1 MSFFLIPPLH
11 NNNIS
16 IDQINLTSDENNHK
30 LSLTLNSYLNNI
42 KKQIDDNYETW
53 DFVKKYTNP
62 YEFIHTIIP
71 NCKNSVSK
79 YKPLSRSFYKMIEI
93 SNMLHIF
100 DDFNDE
106 SINTFHLAEGPGG
119 FIEATSYLRKND
131 SDKYYGM
138 TLIAGDDNNVPG
150 WKKSSAF
157 LDTNPNVTIE
167 SGITGTGDLLSVD
180 NLKYCNDTYANSM
193 NVITADGGFDFSI
206 DFNKQESLATNLLFA
221 QVSFAIAMQK
231 KNGHFIL
238 KIFDIF
244 TKTTSDI
251 IYLLSTLYRQVFI
264 VKPNTSRLAN
274 SEKYIVCKYF
284 KEPQPLLINKIISEY
299 PKLQTKPFISS
310 LFNFNLDYFYINKIE
325 EYNAIFGQQQ
335 IENISCTLNLI
346 GCKNKNEKIETF
358 KKNNIQKCIQWCERN
373 NIPCNKSITTTNI
386 FLN

>member
-11 NNNIS
+11 NTINV
-16 IDQINLTSDENNHK
+16 DQIQLKSDENKCHE

-42 KKQIDDNYETW
+42 KKQIDDNYEIW
-53 DFVKKYTNP
+53 DFIKKYTNP

-71 NCKNSVSK
+71 NCKNSISK
-79 YKPLSRSFYKMIEI
+79 YKPLSRSFYKMIEM
-93 SNMLHIF
+93 SHMLHIF
-100 DDFNDE
+100 DDFKDE

-119 FIEATSYLRKND
+119 FIEATSYLRKNE
-131 SDKYYGM
+131 SDNYYGM
-138 TLIAGDDNNVPG
+138 TLMVGDDNNVPG
-150 WKKSSAF
+150 WKKSASF
-157 LDTNPNVTIE
+157 LETNPNVIIE
-167 SGITGTGDLLSVD
+167 SGITETGDLLCVD
-180 NLKYCNDTYANSM
+180 NLKYCYDKYKNSM

-206 DFNKQESLATNLLFA
+206 DFNKQETLATNLLFA

-251 IYLLSTLYRQVFI
+251 IYLLSTLYKQVFI

-284 KEPQPLLINKIISEY
+284 KEPHPLLINKIISEY
-299 PKLQTKPFISS
+299 PKLQSNPLISS
-310 LFNFNLDYFYINKIE
+310 IFNFNLDYFYINKIE

-346 GCKNKNEKIETF
+346 GCKNKNEKLETF

-373 NIPCNKSITTTNI
+373 NIPNNKSVVTTNI